1 MGAADDRLRSLAA
14 KRLEASESIV
24 ATCRVWYS
32 RPLRVPILAARYRDF
47 VVVTDRRLM
56 MYSAGWLTRLP
67 RRRVLAD
74 RLADLT
80 VSVIKVDRSL
90 MLSHPGHPPMRLD
103 FASDA
108 PSTAARSALEAL
120 STTAPAPA
128 PPGGNDLTVAQPVH
142 IPVPTTPPVEI
153 AHGEDGR

>member
-14 KRLEASESIV
+14 KRLESSEAIV

-74 RLADLT
+74 RLADVT
-80 VSVIKVDRSL
+80 VTVIKVDRTL
-90 MLSHPGHPPMRLD
+90 TLSHPGHPPMRLD
-103 FASDA
+103 FGTDPASI
-108 PSTAARSALEAL
+108 AARTALEAL
-120 STTAPAPA
+120 SPTAPVATNDVADVPHVTVPAAPA
-128 PPGGNDLTVAQPVH
+128 RA
-142 IPVPTTPPVEI
+142 EI
-153 AHGEDGR
+153 ANGEDA